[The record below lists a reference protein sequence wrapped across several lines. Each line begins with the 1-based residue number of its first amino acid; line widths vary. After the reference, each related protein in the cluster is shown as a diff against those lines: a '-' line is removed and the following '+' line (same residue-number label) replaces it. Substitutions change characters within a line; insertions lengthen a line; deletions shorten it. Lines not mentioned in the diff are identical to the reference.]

1 MADNVFD
8 PLLKISNS
16 IELQKF
22 LHECIDDL
30 VEKRMIKFDN
40 YNTTHIEWTED
51 DFHDAKK
58 SVQAFYK
65 QCTVEKRFEITA
77 DDIPEDIKEAL
88 RCCYDIR
95 NQEIFQF
102 LAKMYIIKG
111 GNIFI
116 ENIDWRLRWVLGSSD
131 LITLKEPYLQID
143 LNGIKDNCGQTEN
156 TFVSFEA
163 TLEQVDQ
170 LITELTNLKTELSEL
185 IL

>member
-1 MADNVFD
+1 MADHVFY

-30 VEKRMIKFDN
+30 VEKRKIKFDY
-40 YNTTHIEWTED
+40 YNTSPIEWTED
-51 DFHDAKK
+51 DFHNAKK

-65 QCTVEKRFEITA
+65 QCTIKKRFEISP
-77 DDIPEDIKEAL
+77 DDIAEDVKEAL
-88 RCCYDIR
+88 RCCFDIR
-95 NQEIFQF
+95 KQEIFQF

-143 LNGIKDNCGQTEN
+143 FNGIKDNSGHTEN

-170 LITELTNLKTELSEL
+170 LIMELKHLKTELSEL
-185 IL
+185 LN